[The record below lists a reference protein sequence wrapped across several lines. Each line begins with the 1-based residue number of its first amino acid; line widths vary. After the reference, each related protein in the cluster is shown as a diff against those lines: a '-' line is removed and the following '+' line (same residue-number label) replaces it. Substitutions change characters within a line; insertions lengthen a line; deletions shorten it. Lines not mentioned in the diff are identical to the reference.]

1 MKSQVVV
8 VEGKN
13 DEFRI
18 KLLFPDLKVIIT
30 NGAAIDQDAIVLLD
44 KLQETHEII
53 LMLDPDHAGERI
65 RRILSKKYK
74 QVSHVFI
81 KQEDAKSNS
90 GKKTGI
96 EHANLDTIKEALKG
110 IRDTNLLPYTDIT
123 PIDLYEWGL
132 TGHPM
137 SAVKRKKVCEQ
148 LNIGNPNGKTLY
160 QRLAMFHIMKK
171 DIKEAISESSS

>member
-1 MKSQVVV
+1 MKPQVVV

-18 KLLFPDLKVIIT
+18 KSLFPNLKVIVT
-30 NGAAIDQDAIVLLD
+30 NGAAIDQDALVLLD
-44 KLQETHEII
+44 KLEETHEII

-74 QVSHVFI
+74 HVSHVFI
-81 KQEDAKSNS
+81 KQENAKSSS

-96 EHANLDTIKEALKG
+96 EHANLDILKEALNG
-110 IRDTNLLPYTDIT
+110 IRNTTQLPYTDIT
-123 PIDLYEWGL
+123 PIDLYDFGL

-137 SAVKRKKVCEQ
+137 SATKRKKVCEQ

-171 DIKEAISESSS
+171 DLKEAICESSS